1 MKKLN
6 DLHKEIANL
15 ISKKSKIRYETEYA
29 VFNRISRQRIAGIY
43 SKYLS
48 QRIDEL
54 YEQIEL
60 ITDVRRMTSYRN

>member
-6 DLHKEIANL
+6 DLHKEIVNL
-15 ISKKSKIRYETEYA
+15 ISKKSKIRYNSEYA
-29 VFNRISRQRIAGIY
+29 VFNRISRQRKAEIY

-60 ITDVRRMTSYRN
+60 ITDVRRMTSYKN